1 MITISCN
8 SFQLRNNFT
17 VFYSKK
23 SIAQVNAIPI
33 LNSCCVYVR
42 QVPKKVAFIQISWF
56 DAKNWA
62 DLINILFQG
71 KLFFY
76 PSIMINNLLRTV
88 CARFTHWSEKRI
100 VKFVE
105 IIYRVNDTWR
115 RPCANSVI
123 GVLTV
128 EPSWKCSRIT
138 STNNNPIWF
147 CTSLVHKFNIHRV
160 NKPGS
165 ISKGLLWS

>member
-8 SFQLRNNFT
+8 SFQLRNNLT

-62 DLINILFQG
+62 DLINILF
-71 KLFFY
+71 
-76 PSIMINNLLRTV
+76 
-88 CARFTHWSEKRI
+88 
-100 VKFVE
+100 
-105 IIYRVNDTWR
+105 
-115 RPCANSVI
+115 
-123 GVLTV
+123 
-128 EPSWKCSRIT
+128 
-138 STNNNPIWF
+138 
-147 CTSLVHKFNIHRV
+147 
-160 NKPGS
+160 
-165 ISKGLLWS
+165 